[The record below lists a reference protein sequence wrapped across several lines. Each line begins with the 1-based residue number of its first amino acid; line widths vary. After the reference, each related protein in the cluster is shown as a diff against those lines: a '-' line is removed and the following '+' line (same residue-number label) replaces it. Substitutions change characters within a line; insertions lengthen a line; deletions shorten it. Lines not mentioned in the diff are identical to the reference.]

1 VRKQKLVD
9 QKLESKH
16 TYLAENKILI
26 EITKNKKPITD
37 FTDKIDKSICNVIS
51 NN

>member
-1 VRKQKLVD
+1 VRKQKLLD

-26 EITKNKKPITD
+26 EITKNGKKVAD
-37 FTDKIDKSICNVIS
+37 F
-51 NN
+51 